1 MAAVPARRDDPV
13 SSAADSIESFVRL
26 AQEGD
31 SRAFEEVYR
40 RTVGRVYAI
49 CLRMAGDGDEASE
62 LVQDVFVRAWQ
73 RLGSFRGDAL
83 FTTWLHRLAVNHVL
97 QERRGRVRRASH
109 EVSEPDLERFGRAAP
124 TSSGPTGG
132 R

>member
-62 LVQDVFVRAWQ
+62 LVQDVF
-73 RLGSFRGDAL
+73 
-83 FTTWLHRLAVNHVL
+83 
-97 QERRGRVRRASH
+97 
-109 EVSEPDLERFGRAAP
+109 AACAP
-124 TSSGPTGG
+124 PSGG
-132 R
+132 RGTGEPVTRPDPIRQE